1 MGQDIIQTIQKTFR
15 QNSPVILTSIGIV
28 GTLTTAY
35 LAGRA
40 SFTAAEVIMYEEQE
54 QDRTQD
60 PLSFKDRTKLV
71 WKLYIPAIVSGAI
84 TVAAIISANR
94 ANTNRTA
101 AAIAAYSV
109 TEKAFDEYKQKVVE
123 QLGERKEQNVRDEI
137 AQDRVSK
144 TPPSPTMIIET
155 GNVMCCE
162 MHTMRYFESSMEKL
176 RTAQNNLNQQ
186 LINSLY
192 CSMSDFYHL
201 IGLQTTSE
209 SDNLGW
215 DSDKLMELR
224 FTSTLSPEGTPCLA
238 FEYNYVKP
246 L

>member
-1 MGQDIIQTIQKTFR
+1 MGQDFIQTIQKTFR
-15 QNSPVILTSIGIV
+15 QNSPVILTSLGVV

-35 LAGRA
+35 LAGKA

-60 PLSFKDRTKLV
+60 PLSLKDRTKLV
-71 WKLYIPAIVSGAI
+71 WKLYIPATVSGAV

-94 ANTNRTA
+94 ASTNRTA

-123 QLGERKEQNVRDEI
+123 QLGERKEQAVRDEI
-137 AQDRVSK
+137 AQDRISK
-144 TPPSPTMIIET
+144 TPPSSTMIIET

-162 MHTMRYFESSMEKL
+162 MYTMRYFESSMEKL
-176 RTAQNNLNQQ
+176 RTAQNDLNQQ

-192 CSMSDFYHL
+192 CNMSDFYHL

-224 FTSTLSPEGTPCLA
+224 FTSTLSPDGKPCLA